1 MSCEGQVNV
10 FQSDRVF
17 LVRRQGRNVWRVAK
31 STQEYLKTLIQIGC
45 SFQFLISH
53 SKKISFFTSS
63 SSFWQ
68 TREENFMPA
77 TMAHGPEKNIDF
89 AD

>member
-17 LVRRQGRNVWRVAK
+17 LVRRQGRNVWRVTK

-63 SSFWQ
+63 SSRLLANKRRKLYAGNNGTW
-68 TREENFMPA
+68 T
-77 TMAHGPEKNIDF
+77 GEKY
-89 AD
+89 